1 MTDFQEQLIDLQ
13 TRVAYQEDTLEQLN
27 QVITQQDADINQLKQ
42 QIRIL
47 VQRMEDSLR
56 TQGQDGELMQD
67 ERPPHY

>member
-1 MTDFQEQLIDLQ
+1 MTDLHEQLIDLQ

-42 QIRIL
+42 QIRLL
-47 VQRMEDSLR
+47 VQRLEDSLC

>member
-47 VQRMEDSLR
+47 VQRLEDSLR
-56 TQGQDGELMQD
+56 TQGQDGELIQD